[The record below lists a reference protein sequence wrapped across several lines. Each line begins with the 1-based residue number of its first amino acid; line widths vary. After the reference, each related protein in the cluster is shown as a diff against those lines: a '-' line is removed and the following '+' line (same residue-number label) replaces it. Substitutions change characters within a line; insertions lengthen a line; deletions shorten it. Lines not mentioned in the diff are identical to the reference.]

1 MGSLRHFGNEFL
13 HHHVD
18 HRACRKGQKPRHH
31 AGDRSRR
38 QHAQYARDGLDNTA
52 ERPVNKTAR
61 VAQALFFQRQRDRRA
76 FGKVLQR
83 HAQRKRQRAGEGH
96 GAAVAG
102 QPECQAHGKSFR
114 HVVQRDGQH
123 QHGRAGKRAFQP
135 LRLIAAGMQV
145 RAQTVQRQQ
154 KHGAQHKAARRGKP
168 GGRAGLF
175 GHFHS
180 GNQQR
185 PH

>member
-1 MGSLRHFGNEFL
+1 MSTKPSAAPMVPRFECSPARAWAEQGHGYDGAFRDVLQGYASGEREGGSGGDDGFSGERPG
-13 HHHVD
+13 
-18 HRACRKGQKPRHH
+18 KHH
-31 AGDRSRR
+31 ADGHALR
-38 QHAQYARDGLDNTA
+38 Q
-52 ERPVNKTAR
+52 
-61 VAQALFFQRQRDRRA
+61 
-76 FGKVLQR
+76 
-83 HAQRKRQRAGEGH
+83 
-96 GAAVAG
+96 
-102 QPECQAHGKSFR
+102 
-114 HVVQRDGQH
+114 VVQRDGQH

-145 RAQTVQRQQ
+145 REQTVQRQQ